1 MLFNSHLFLLLFL
14 PITLLVFWWLS
25 DQQRAALFWLVT
37 ASLLFYAWWRP
48 PYLLLL
54 LVAILGNYGCIKLLK
69 RYPRQRL
76 KLLLFG
82 IGAHLLLLGYY
93 KYSHFFVDTLNQ
105 LSPLAIHW
113 PAPLLPLAISFFT
126 FQNIAYLV
134 DCYRGYKAPESL
146 LHYSFFISF
155 FPQLIAGPI
164 VYYREIE
171 PQITT
176 AFTVQARNSAIGLSL
191 LTIGLF
197 KKVVIADNLA
207 AYVDPV
213 FAAANQGETIGFF
226 LAWQAALAYTL
237 QLYFDFCGYSDMA
250 TGLARLFGI
259 ILPLNFYS
267 PYQASNMIQFWRRW
281 HMTLSRF
288 LRDYVYIPLGGY
300 RRRYLNIMVTLL
312 LGGLWHGAGW
322 HFILWGGLHGLYL
335 IINHLWQA
343 IDIKKCVPINK
354 SVAATLTFLAVV
366 FAWVLFRAEHL
377 SAAGLIYQA
386 MLGLHGFAEPIQY
399 WPWLFIGVLLLIVWF
414 APNSYQLMAE
424 YQPALWTYSDVV
436 IQKSRL
442 KWQPNRAWAFVMALL
457 AALSLL
463 SLHQG
468 VEAFVYFQF

>member
-1 MLFNSHLFLLLFL
+1 MLFNSYLFLFLFL
-14 PITLLVFWWLS
+14 PITVLVFWRLS
-25 DQQRAALFWLVT
+25 HRQRAALFWLVA

-54 LVAILGNYGCIKLLK
+54 LAAILGNYGCIKLIK
-69 RYPRQRL
+69 RYPRQRF
-76 KLLLFG
+76 KLLLLG
-82 IGAHLLLLGYY
+82 ISAHLLLLGYY

-105 LSPLAIHW
+105 LSTLAIHW

-134 DCYRGYKAPESL
+134 DCYRGHKAPESL

-176 AFTVQARNSAIGLSL
+176 TFSVQAANSAIGLSL

-207 AYVDPV
+207 AYVEPV
-213 FAAANQGETIGFF
+213 FAAANQGEVIGFF

-259 ILPLNFYS
+259 TLPLNFYS
-267 PYQASNMIQFWRRW
+267 PYQATNIIQFWRRW

-300 RRRYLNIMVTLL
+300 RRRYLNLMMTML

-343 IDIKKCVPINK
+343 VSIKRIPMKGF
-354 SVAATLTFLAVV
+354 STALTFLAVV
-366 FAWVLFRAEHL
+366 FAWVMFKAEHL
-377 SAAGLIYQA
+377 SAAGLIYQG
-386 MLGLHGFAEPIQY
+386 MLGLHGFGKSIQY
-399 WPWLFIGVLLLIVWF
+399 WPWLFIGALLFMVWF

-424 YQPALWTYSDVV
+424 YQPALLTYSDVM
-436 IQKSRL
+436 IQKTRL
-442 KWQPNRAWAFVMALL
+442 SWQPTRFWALIMALL
-457 AALSLL
+457 AVISVLSLYR
-463 SLHQG
+463 